1 MHEACLQAEIAIPYV
16 SAFDELR
23 RLVPAPVPTT
33 ETCCMAAVSASLE
46 QNAGAIVV
54 LTTR

>member
-1 MHEACLQAEIAIPYV
+1 VAIPYV

-23 RLVPAPVPTT
+23 RLAPTPVATT
-33 ETCCMAAVSASLE
+33 ETCAIAAVNASLE
-46 QNAGAIVV
+46 QNAGAILV